1 MNVNDYEKRVQAIT
15 SANARFDVTTVAEAK
30 AAQKQIV
37 LAQKEL
43 RQVKKEMGLT
53 MRDLRAQYADKKEDV
68 SRGSF
73 SKGVAQGLFGKKT
86 VARADASQKDAIRQ
100 AQQKQLAPYEA
111 LAAHIDAVLLDYD
124 RRKMQIDAWIAQ
136 QP

>member
-73 SKGVAQGLFGKKT
+73 SKGRA
-86 VARADASQKDAIRQ
+86 ARLRSAKDA
-100 AQQKQLAPYEA
+100 
-111 LAAHIDAVLLDYD
+111 D
-124 RRKMQIDAWIAQ
+124 RRLDRAAAISRRALPRPCECDG
-136 QP
+136 